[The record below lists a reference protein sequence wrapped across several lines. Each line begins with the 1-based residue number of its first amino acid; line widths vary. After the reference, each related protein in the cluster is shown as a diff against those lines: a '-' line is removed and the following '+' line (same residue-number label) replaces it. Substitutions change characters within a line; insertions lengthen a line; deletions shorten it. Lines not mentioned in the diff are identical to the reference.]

1 MEAHTPTR
9 ADGDHDEEMCLQ
21 QFEDYEEVMSTI
33 QAVTKGGLAE
43 KKLESLL
50 EKFKGTLDKYLE
62 QCYLLDPH
70 LAEIVK
76 ALVEPLKSP
85 LCTDEMLD
93 TCMNFLLVVTKV
105 RGYKVVVNHL
115 PHELSDLEPVL
126 KLLEKAVP
134 RGGYITPAT
143 HMLLLWLGVL
153 SMVPFQLSRLDCG
166 DTDGKPVAERI
177 LSVVKTSVA
186 ACGKAHS
193 PACFLAAH
201 FITRPDM
208 KDLYFDDFMQW
219 LREHVT
225 VTGEERKNLVWSLGL
240 TEERQI
246 NVLSTLAM
254 IFSLAKRDV
263 VVKHAQSIMDLLT
276 EKELFTNTNL
286 VVRQLTMKLSQRIA
300 LSFLPKNLAPWRHLR
315 SVKNL
320 SQSLGENGALSEAA
334 FPGAL
339 ENDAFD
345 VPEIVEEV
353 IDKLLEGLGA
363 NCYEARWSAAKG
375 IARIASR
382 LPKDLASEIVSS
394 VFASLENRDSE
405 TLLHGSCFAL
415 AELGRRGTL
424 LPEQLP
430 KVVATVVPCLV
441 FEEHLG
447 RVSIGSNV
455 RDAACYV
462 CWTLSRSYDPCHLAP
477 FGDAIAGTLVSV
489 ALFDR
494 EVMCRRAAAAAFQE
508 CVGRLGTFPHGIEI
522 VTLINY
528 FSLSM
533 VQHCYLS
540 LSLQVA
546 ELRDY
551 TQVLLLHLVEKKS
564 GHCDPS
570 IRLLC
575 SQALFKLTPYD
586 PGFVRET
593 CVPKLLAALES
604 RDLDAKLGALRCIG
618 EVVHSLVELG
628 QRSGQTVDEAL
639 GESAVKV
646 LRELPSKYEEAKVLS
661 SLGADQIKESLCFL
675 IHKLANI
682 HFPIH
687 ESWSVF
693 EQWLSVTVNC
703 LYRDDSS
710 LRTSACVALASLIEE
725 YCVEKSDV
733 CNKIVMQHFEGLNSS
748 TEGVRCNFIY
758 ALGSLP
764 GFLHRRYFRD
774 ILDRLTA
781 RATSEGAE
789 YADSKEE
796 AVLALARVCASCEE
810 GHLTQPQVEA
820 LLEILVR
827 GMDDYTVCPRR
838 GDAGANV
845 RKACMAAFKELIC
858 HLTRIAP
865 HAIPEAHVSSMMCA
879 IAKQAV
885 EPVDGIRCIALS
897 VFIQL
902 LYNVPEIPFIPHHE
916 QARSIFPENL
926 ARTTGFVHAKETF
939 PYCRQ
944 LLTLETYRE
953 ALIKG
958 LLVCAGATGAIIIEP
973 AKEALLSY
981 LSTIHEDHALR
992 DRVLQF
998 LVGLFNDQ
1006 PFLKQAHLKYL
1017 QALEHLTIS
1026 GGFREMPSAFL
1037 LELQQAA
1044 WIKTNKA
1051 KAVPKLRA
1059 LAGMLSSLLQ
1069 FEVKVKR
1076 EVLKRLLTMLRNHW
1090 TKVRMFTA
1098 FQLCESLL
1106 LYTVIEDETDLEE
1119 ACALLS
1125 ETDWNGA
1132 DINAPIKRLKSL
1144 FGLDSVAE
1152 SV

>member
-9 ADGDHDEEMCLQ
+9 ADGDLDEETCLQ

-33 QAVTKGGLAE
+33 RAVTKGGLAE
-43 KKLESLL
+43 KKLECLL
-50 EKFKGTLDKYLE
+50 QKFKETLDKYLE
-62 QCYLLDPH
+62 QRYLLDTH
-70 LAEIVK
+70 LAEIVR
-76 ALVEPLKSP
+76 ALVDPVKSP
-85 LCTDEMLD
+85 LCTVEMLD
-93 TCMNFLLVVTKV
+93 TCMSFLLVVTKV

-126 KLLEKAVP
+126 KLIEKAP
-134 RGGYITPAT
+134 PGKGYITPAM

-166 DTDGKPVAERI
+166 DTDRKPVAERI
-177 LSVVKTSVA
+177 LNIIKTNVA

-225 VTGEERKNLVWSLGL
+225 VTAKEEGPVWSLGL
-240 TEERQI
+240 TEERKI

-263 VVKHAQSIMDLLT
+263 VVKHAQSIMDVLT
-276 EKELFTNTNL
+276 EKELFTSTNV

-315 SVKNL
+315 SVKKL
-320 SQSLGENGALSEAA
+320 SQSLGESGALSEAA
-334 FPGAL
+334 FPDAL
-339 ENDAFD
+339 ENDTID

-363 NCYEARWSAAKG
+363 DFYEARWSAAKG

-394 VFASLENRDSE
+394 VFVSLENRDSE
-405 TLLHGSCFAL
+405 TLLHGCCFAL

-441 FEEHLG
+441 FEAQLG
-447 RVSIGSNV
+447 RVCIGSNV

-477 FGDAIAGTLVSV
+477 FVGAIAGTLVSV

-508 CVGRLGTFPHGIEI
+508 CVGRLGTFPHGIET

-546 ELRDY
+546 KFREY

-564 GHCDPS
+564 GHSDPS

-575 SQALFKLTPYD
+575 SQALFKLTPFD

-593 CVPKLLAALES
+593 CMPKLLAALGS
-604 RDLDAKLGALRCIG
+604 RDLDAMLGALRCVG
-618 EVVHSLVELG
+618 EVVHSLAELG

-639 GESAVKV
+639 GEIAVKV
-646 LRELPSKYEEAKVLS
+646 LRELPSKYEEAKLLS

-693 EQWLSVTVNC
+693 EQWLSVINHC

-710 LRTSACVALASLIEE
+710 LRTSACAALASLIEE

-733 CNKIVMQHFEGLNSS
+733 CNKIVMGHLEGLNSS

-764 GFLHRRYFRD
+764 GFLHRRYLGD

-781 RATSEGAE
+781 KAASEGAE
-789 YADSKEE
+789 YADSKRE

-810 GHLTQPQVEA
+810 GDLAQLRVEA

-827 GMDDYTVCPRR
+827 GMEDYTPCPRR
-838 GDAGANV
+838 GDAGAYV
-845 RKACMAAFKELIC
+845 RRACIAAFKELIC

-865 HAIPEAHVSSMMCA
+865 HVIPEARVSSMMCA

-885 EPVDGIRCIALS
+885 EPVDGIRYVALS
-897 VFIQL
+897 TFIQL

-916 QARSIFPENL
+916 QARSILPENL
-926 ARTTGFVHAKETF
+926 ERTVGFVHAKETF

-944 LLTLETYRE
+944 LLTLDTYRE

-958 LLVCAGATGAIIIEP
+958 FLVCVGATGAIIIEP

-992 DRVLQF
+992 ERVLQF
-998 LVGLFNDQ
+998 LVGLFNDI
-1006 PFLKQAHLKYL
+1006 PFLKQAHFKYL

-1026 GGFREMPSAFL
+1026 GGFREMPPTFI
-1037 LELQQAA
+1037 LELQQTA
-1044 WIKTNKA
+1044 WIKTRKA

-1069 FEVKVKR
+1069 FEGKVKQ
-1076 EVLKRLLTMLRNHW
+1076 EVLNKLLKLLRNPW

-1106 LYTVIEDETDLEE
+1106 LYTVIEDERELEE
-1119 ACALLS
+1119 ACTLLS

-1132 DINAPIKRLKSL
+1132 DIEAPIQRLRVL
-1144 FGLDSVAE
+1144 FNLKSVAE